1 LVGRR
6 REREKM
12 EQKKPSVRDTLTRR
26 EEQLIRF
33 IRELGWGEVRLKVQE
48 GQPVLIYEA
57 IKTVKLEE
65 QELTDW
71 KGVRKRQVGGQ
82 LK

>member
-1 LVGRR
+1 
-6 REREKM
+6 M

>member
-1 LVGRR
+1 
-6 REREKM
+6 M
-12 EQKKPSVRDTLTRR
+12 EQKKPSVRDTLTKR

-57 IKTVKLEE
+57 IRTVKLEE

>member
-1 LVGRR
+1 
-6 REREKM
+6 M

-57 IKTVKLEE
+57 IRTVKLEE

-71 KGVRKRQVGGQ
+71 KGVRKRQVTG
-82 LK
+82 